1 MLFITSVLILL
12 GLSLSLVV
20 LRTIYRA
27 YFKSL
32 HSVPG
37 PRLAKF
43 TRLWL
48 ANAIY
53 SRQYHKISTEI
64 HRQYGPI
71 VRIAPNEYSID
82 DVDAAQI
89 IYRSRDPL
97 IRVCYS
103 LSLDDSG
110 TPCWNVWYANT
121 FVRDASQGFSLCNN
135 SMVSCFAHI
144 K

>member
-1 MLFITSVLILL
+1 MLGITSILILL

-20 LRTIYRA
+20 FRTIYRA
-27 YFKSL
+27 YFTSL
-32 HSVPG
+32 HNVPG

-48 ANAIY
+48 AKAIY
-53 SRQYHKISTEI
+53 SRQYHKISTQI

-97 IRVCYS
+97 IKVRYP
-103 LSLDDSG
+103 LSLDDSE
-110 TPCWNVWYANT
+110 TSCWNV
-121 FVRDASQGFSLCNN
+121 F
-135 SMVSCFAHI
+135 
-144 K
+144 